1 MSASRKKTVT
11 EHRIFLIATHAN
23 NRALSVQEKK
33 KVKKKRE
40 KKKAK
45 KRLDYVVFQRS
56 QLSIV
61 SVAFFFYSKYGC
73 RKSVLVACTCH
84 AIKNKIESTQ

>member
-1 MSASRKKTVT
+1 MSARRKKTVT

-33 KVKKKRE
+33 SKRKKKTR
-40 KKKAK
+40 KKAK

-61 SVAFFFYSKYGC
+61 SVAFFF
-73 RKSVLVACTCH
+73 
-84 AIKNKIESTQ
+84 TQNMGVEKVYK